1 MNVVYNSQDEIASNI
16 VKILKKCG
24 ISRKTQ
30 LNIIYKNVRVNSKI
44 KVTNYYDYGVI
55 IKLHFSIPLFS

>member
-1 MNVVYNSQDEIASNI
+1 MNAVYNSQDEIASNI

-30 LNIIYKNVRVNSKI
+30 LNII
-44 KVTNYYDYGVI
+44 
-55 IKLHFSIPLFS
+55 